1 MSTTSTR
8 SPRRDAVDNRAALL
22 DAARVVFAADPDAS
36 LDAVAA
42 QAGLSR
48 RSVYGHFANRDELQR
63 ELVTIGSAR
72 VAAALESVAHPDPLV
87 RLALIGSGLW
97 REVADLRV
105 MALFAVRGAHKQYT
119 IGALAPLRAQVLSAV
134 REAVE
139 AGTARNDI
147 PVDRLAR
154 LVEDA
159 ALAVL
164 EESTRSPLSAAE
176 GHRLVMLNTLGTLG
190 LGWREA
196 GNFIDT
202 HSELVRREAAA

>member
-1 MSTTSTR
+1 MSTTTTR

-22 DAARVVFAADPDAS
+22 DAARVVFATDPDAS

-42 QAGLSR
+42 AAGLSR

-63 ELVTIGSAR
+63 ELVTLGSAR
-72 VAAALESVAHPDPLV
+72 VAAALESVEHPDPVV
-87 RLALIGSGLW
+87 RMALIGSGLW

-119 IGALAPLRAQVLSAV
+119 IGALAPLRAQVLTAV
-134 REAVE
+134 REAVQ
-139 AGTARNDI
+139 AGSARSDI
-147 PVDRLAR
+147 PVERLAR

-164 EESTRSPLSAAE
+164 EESTRSELSAAD
-176 GHRLVMLNTLGTLG
+176 GHRLVMANTLGTLG
-190 LGWREA
+190 FGWREA
-196 GNFIDT
+196 GDFIDS
-202 HSELVRREAAA
+202 HHELVRREATS

>member
-1 MSTTSTR
+1 MTSTAR
-8 SPRRDAVDNRAALL
+8 TPRRDAVDNRVALL
-22 DAARVVFAADPDAS
+22 EAARIVFAVDPDAS
-36 LDAVAA
+36 LDAVAVE
-42 QAGLSR
+42 AGLSR

-63 ELVTIGSAR
+63 ELVAAGSAR

-119 IGALAPLRAQVLSAV
+119 IAALAPLRAQVLAAV
-134 REAVE
+134 REGVA
-139 AGTARNDI
+139 AGTVRGDI
-147 PVDRLAR
+147 PAERLAR

-164 EESTRSPLSAAE
+164 EESTRSPLSAGD
-176 GHRLVMLNTLGTLG
+176 GHRLVMLSILGVLG

-196 GNFIDT
+196 ADFIDS
-202 HSELVRREAAA
+202 HRELSHEEGTS